1 MARFDIYANPGR
13 NQAGIPYLIDVQ
25 NNLIGGLATRIVV
38 PLRTLGRFAAAE
50 LPADL
55 CPIIPVDG
63 VDHFLDTAQLGAI
76 PSRALKA
83 IIGSTKAQQFAI
95 QAALDRALGAY

>member
-1 MARFDIYANPGR
+1 M
-13 NQAGIPYLIDVQ
+13 Q
-25 NNLIGGLATRIVV
+25 NNVISGLATRIVV
-38 PLRTLGRFAAAE
+38 PLRILGTFAAAE

-55 CPIIPVDG
+55 CPMIPVDG

-76 PSRALKA
+76 PASELKA
-83 IIGSTKAQQFAI
+83 LIGSARDHQFAI

>member
-13 NQAGIPYLIDVQ
+13 NQAGIPYLVDVQ
-25 NNLIGGLATRIVV
+25 NNVISGLATRIVV
-38 PLRTLGRFAAAE
+38 PLRILGTFAAAE

-55 CPIIPVDG
+55 CPMIPVDG

-76 PSRALKA
+76 PASELKA
-83 IIGSTKAQQFAI
+83 LVGSARDHQFAI
-95 QAALDRALGAY
+95 QAALERALGAY